1 MVEKTS
7 KQKPNLSFEFELA
20 EQDYEF
26 GTMCTEHC
34 VAIVHLEVL
43 YTNIFSFSA
52 NNSLHTCYFRA
63 LNKNFQGS
71 FLSSPPATLATI
83 LRISIA
89 LAQTLKNVLAISNIA
104 HFNLILEKILSDYR
118 PDIRFDMIRTFKS
131 TLYRINQILK

>member
-1 MVEKTS
+1 VVEKTS

-20 EQDYEF
+20 EQKNDF

-34 VAIVHLEVL
+34 VVIVHLGVL

-52 NNSLHTCYFRA
+52 NNSLHTCCFRA
-63 LNKNFQGS
+63 LNKHFQGS

-89 LAQTLKNVLAISNIA
+89 LALTLKNILAISDIA
-104 HFNLILEKILSDYR
+104 QFNVILEKILSDY
-118 PDIRFDMIRTFKS
+118 T
-131 TLYRINQILK
+131 